1 MQIARSEKAVDGE
14 TYDLMYVNN
23 NSDCFDAAKQYA
35 FLRKKDDEMLLVV
48 CNFSDKKVNI
58 SVNIPKHAFEWLS
71 IPEKDYEATDLLSD
85 EKQAITLK
93 ADNGVKMTVPALGA
107 RVWKVKSEE

>member
-1 MQIARSEKAVDGE
+1 
-14 TYDLMYVNN
+14 MYVNN
-23 NSDCFDAAKQYA
+23 NSDCFDAARQYA

-48 CNFSDKKVNI
+48 CNLSDKKVNV

-85 EKQAITLK
+85 EKMAVTLK
-93 ADNGVKMTVPALGA
+93 ADSGVKMTVPAFGA
-107 RVWKVKSEE
+107 RVIKVQG